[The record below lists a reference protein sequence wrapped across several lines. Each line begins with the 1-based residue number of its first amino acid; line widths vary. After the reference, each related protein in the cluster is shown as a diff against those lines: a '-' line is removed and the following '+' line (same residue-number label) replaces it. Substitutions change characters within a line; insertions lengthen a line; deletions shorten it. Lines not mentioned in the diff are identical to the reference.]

1 VIDENLTN
9 IRKLMALSAD
19 RARRNVSE
27 ISLMAV
33 SKTFGTDSIKSAYKA
48 GCRIFGENRVQE
60 ASKKI
65 PLLSEFEIIWH
76 LIGHLQKNKINKAVE
91 LFDSIDSID
100 DISTAE
106 KIGRRAEL
114 LGKSI
119 DICIEI
125 NIGKEPQ
132 KSGIMPEDVV
142 DFAKEIYRLE
152 NINLRGL
159 MTIPPKTDDKEQTRA
174 YFRKMRLL
182 FEECIASGLKMDTL
196 SMGMSADFD
205 IAIEEGSTMI
215 RIGRAIF
222 GNRACCISK

>member
-1 VIDENLTN
+1 MIDENLTN

-19 RARRNVSE
+19 RAKRNVSE

-65 PLLSEFEIIWH
+65 PMLSEFDISWH

-106 KIGRRAEL
+106 KIGRRAGL

-119 DICIEI
+119 DICIEV
-125 NIGKEPQ
+125 NIGNEPQ
-132 KSGIMPEDVV
+132 KNGIMPEDVV
-142 DFAKEIYRLE
+142 DFAKQIERMD

-159 MTIPPKTDDKEQTRA
+159 MTIPPNVDKDNTRL
-174 YFRKMRLL
+174 YFRKMKQL
-182 FEECIASGLKMDTL
+182 FDICKAAGLRMDIL
-196 SMGMSADFD
+196 SMGMSGDFD
-205 IAIEEGSTMI
+205 VAIEEGSTMI

-222 GNRACCISK
+222 GPRNSCLLK